1 MNNDIKKRITTEKGI
16 TYELKNDRYYP
27 ALELPEQ
34 PHYEIGKYGRLHLK
48 YLKEHRCGT
57 YATLLTEF
65 RLNEY
70 LHEVDVKAKE
80 MVSRITAELAQNRG
94 VTEALKVIDQMRW
107 VREMN
112 NCSSSPLRR
121 CAPTRRRS
129 QRIL

>member
-1 MNNDIKKRITTEKGI
+1 MRNNIKKQITTEKGI

-34 PHYEIGKYGRLHLK
+34 PHYEIGKYGQLHLK
-48 YLKEHRCGT
+48 YLKEHRRGT

-70 LHEVDVKAKE
+70 LHEVDVTARE
-80 MVSRITAELAQNRG
+80 TVSRITAELAANRG
-94 VTEALKVIDQMRW
+94 ITEALKASDPLRW

-112 NCSSSPLRR
+112 NCRA
-121 CAPTRRRS
+121 CAEETVMREVV
-129 QRIL
+129 LV

>member
-27 ALELPEQ
+27 VLEPPEQ
-34 PHYEIGKYGRLHLK
+34 PKYEIGKYGRLHLNC
-48 YLKEHRCGT
+48 LKEHRRGT

-80 MVSRITAELAQNRG
+80 MVSRITTELAANRG
-94 VTEALKVIDQMRW
+94 ITEEMKAADPLRW
-107 VREMN
+107 IREMN
-112 NCSSSPLRR
+112 NCRA
-121 CAPTRRRS
+121 CAEETVMREVVFV
-129 QRIL
+129 